1 MYCGLQTSRRLFGS
15 GGPKGQAVP
24 ETDGIPCSSRL
35 PARARNASGSPV
47 LQNNSHNPVSS
58 TASPPVLLSV
68 IRLAGFPCGYDREML
83 VYFFIPVIAGH
94 LSVTP
99 CGIRNFGAQ
108 KDCPATLSH
117 EASAFA
123 GICFEFGPGEETPP
137 GPRFFLRKNAS
148 ARESAARIR
157 RKENW
162 LVRYCFSVTLCGIR
176 NSGLLKDYLSNFL

>member
-58 TASPPVLLSV
+58 TASPPVLLSA
-68 IRLAGFPCGYDREML
+68 IRLAGFPRGYDREML
-83 VYFFIPVIAGH
+83 VCFFIPALSGC

-99 CGIRNFGAQ
+99 YGIQ
-108 KDCPATLSH
+108 
-117 EASAFA
+117 
-123 GICFEFGPGEETPP
+123 
-137 GPRFFLRKNAS
+137 
-148 ARESAARIR
+148 
-157 RKENW
+157 
-162 LVRYCFSVTLCGIR
+162 
-176 NSGLLKDYLSNFL
+176 NSGSLKDYLSNFL

>member
-83 VYFFIPVIAGH
+83 VCFFIPALSGC

-99 CGIRNFGAQ
+99 YGIQ
-108 KDCPATLSH
+108 
-117 EASAFA
+117 
-123 GICFEFGPGEETPP
+123 
-137 GPRFFLRKNAS
+137 
-148 ARESAARIR
+148 
-157 RKENW
+157 
-162 LVRYCFSVTLCGIR
+162 
-176 NSGLLKDYLSNFL
+176 NSGSLKDYLSNFL